1 MHAPTL
7 SNFHW
12 IRLPGYDD
20 PAPHD
25 RPHLASNL
33 VQVYPV
39 PRRDSRIH
47 WGLNELVSVMEKEKQ
62 VRKRVLLRT
71 LGNPIVLIPFMAG
84 ITAMTAAL
92 AMGTRVSIGLFAG
105 VAGTLAGAGT
115 FLTRLLLKGDCL
127 SREILGEI
135 EAEEKL
141 KHQEAL
147 NALDRTLTQADDDPR
162 PEAALRDL
170 RALVKGFDE
179 LEARSGS
186 ALIHSM
192 VQIRSRVDQMFRQC
206 VQSLEQTDRLWQT
219 AENLQTES
227 ARQPLLKQRETL
239 ITDVQ
244 DTVKQLSN
252 TLVNLQSL
260 SIGGNPSAELQQLR
274 EELDQSLEVARNVE
288 ARVHSLLRETGSPR
302 LDASFSP
309 DSKLKG

>member
-1 MHAPTL
+1 
-7 SNFHW
+7 
-12 IRLPGYDD
+12 
-20 PAPHD
+20 
-25 RPHLASNL
+25 
-33 VQVYPV
+33 
-39 PRRDSRIH
+39 
-47 WGLNELVSVMEKEKQ
+47 MENEKQ

-71 LGNPIVLIPFMAG
+71 IGSPLVLIPFMTG

-92 AMGTRVSIGLFAG
+92 AMGSRVTLGVFAG
-105 VAGTLAGAGT
+105 VAGTLAGVGT
-115 FLTRLLLKGDCL
+115 FLTRLLLSGDSL
-127 SREILGEI
+127 SREILDEI

-141 KHQEAL
+141 KKQEAL

-179 LEARSGS
+179 LEARAGS

-219 AENLQTES
+219 AENLRTEP
-227 ARQPLLKQRETL
+227 ARLPLLKQRETL
-239 ITDVQ
+239 IGDVQ

-252 TLVNLQSL
+252 TLVNLQTL
-260 SIGGNPSAELQQLR
+260 SIGGSPSAELQQLR

-288 ARVHSLLRETGSPR
+288 ASVHSLLRETGSPR
-302 LDASFSP
+302 LDSSLSP